1 MNDAAGRDEATA
13 RPALSVVM
21 PALNAAA
28 TIGEALASLDGQLA
42 KLEIVLADGGSTDE
56 TVAIARRHPFVTLL
70 EAPGSTI
77 YQALNLAIAAAR
89 APVIAWLNADDL
101 FLPGALAAAL
111 AALADRPEAEIVR
124 GRPEFRRSGPEGWG
138 AHEPR
143 IEQLSAGPLTLAQIM
158 RGPLAV
164 NSLVFRRAALARI
177 GPFDPSFRLAADRDW
192 VLRAWRQEIRIIELD
207 RPLYRYRVHH
217 GSSTLDP
224 DRRNDARAR
233 AEHAAILRRDLPA
246 ALERQRR
253 HPVTVELRRWHAVEC
268 ALRLRPLIA
277 RGSWRDAARLAAE
290 ATRLDG
296 AWPLI
301 LAGRA
306 AAAWA
311 ARVRKPG

>member
-1 MNDAAGRDEATA
+1 MNDAAEQYEATG

-42 KLEIVLADGGSTDE
+42 GLEIVLADGGSTDE
-56 TVAIARRHPFVTLL
+56 TVAIARRHPLVTLL

-77 YQALNLAIAAAR
+77 YQALNLAIAAAQ
-89 APVIAWLNADDL
+89 APIIAWLNADDL
-101 FLPGALAAAL
+101 FLPAALAAAL
-111 AALADRPEAEIVR
+111 AAFAERPDAEIVR

-138 AHEPR
+138 AHEHR
-143 IEQLSAGPLTLAQIM
+143 IERLSAGPLSLAQIM
-158 RGPLAV
+158 RGPLAI
-164 NSLVFRRAALARI
+164 NSLVFRRTVLARI
-177 GPFDPSFRLAADRDW
+177 GPFDSSFRLAADRDW
-192 VLRAWRQEIRIIELD
+192 MLRAWRQEARVVELD
-207 RPLYRYRVHH
+207 RPFYRYRVHH

-246 ALERQRR
+246 ALARQRR
-253 HPVTVELRRWHAVEC
+253 HPVTIELRRWHAVEC
-268 ALRLRPLIA
+268 ALRLHPLLA
-277 RGSWRDAARLAAE
+277 HGSWRDAARLAAE
-290 ATRLDG
+290 AARLDA

-311 ARVRKPG
+311 ARRHRPG